1 MQYRKFGRHDF
12 AVSALGFGC
21 MRLPVLDADKPDDAS
36 RTNASRINEDE
47 AISMLRYAIGQGV
60 DYIDTAYRYHDG
72 QSEVLV
78 GKALRGGLRE
88 KVRLAT
94 KSPVWLCKTPGDFDR
109 YLDEQLA
116 KLDTHYVDFYLLH
129 SLTKE
134 TWSKAKDLGAISF
147 LDRALADGRIKYA
160 GFSFHDSLPLFK
172 EIVDSYDWSL
182 AQIHYNYVDDN
193 YQAGT
198 EGLKYAASKG
208 LAVIVME
215 PLRGGRLTKVVPD
228 DVKAVWNQAPVKRTP
243 AEWGLRWVWNHPEVT
258 VVLSGMSTMDQV
270 KENIRVAEDAFPL
283 SLTAAELDLISEAR
297 EIYKQRIKVSCSEC
311 RYCTPCPNH
320 IQIPDIFSLYNDAF
334 MYSTL
339 NESLK
344 MYDSL
349 KKAGADA
356 SACVECG
363 ACEEVCPQH
372 LPIPQHLKEVHRFF
386 ESQVN
391 R

>member
-1 MQYRKFGRHDF
+1 MQYRRFARHDF

-21 MRLPVLDADKPDDAS
+21 MRLPVVDGD
-36 RTNASRINEDE
+36 TSRINEDE
-47 AISMLRYAIGQGV
+47 AISMIHYAIDQGV
-60 DYIDTAYRYHDG
+60 NYLDTAYRYHDG

-94 KSPVWLCKTPGDFDR
+94 KSPVWLCKAPGDFDR
-109 YLDEQLA
+109 YLDEQLS
-116 KLDTHYVDFYLLH
+116 KLDTNYVDFYLLH
-129 SLTKE
+129 SLSKE
-134 TWSKAKDLGAISF
+134 TWSKAKALGALAF

-172 EIVDSYDWSL
+172 EIVDSYDWSFT
-182 AQIHYNYVDDN
+182 QIHYNYVDDN

-215 PLRGGRLTKVVPD
+215 PLRGGRLTRVVPD
-228 DVKAVWNQAPVKRTP
+228 DVKAVWNRSPIKRTP

-258 VVLSGMSTMDQV
+258 VVLSGMNTMDQV
-270 KENIRVAEDAFPL
+270 KENIRVAEDALPL
-283 SLTAAELDLISEAR
+283 SLTAAELDLIAEAR
-297 EIYKQRIKVSCSEC
+297 EIYKQRIKITCSEC
-311 RYCTPCPNH
+311 RYCTPCPNGV
-320 IQIPDIFSLYNDAF
+320 QIPDIFSLYNDAF
-334 MYSTL
+334 MYGTL
-339 NESLK
+339 DESLK
-344 MYDSL
+344 TYASL
-349 KKAGADA
+349 KSAGTDA

-372 LPIPQHLKEVHRFF
+372 LSILQHLKEVRKFF
-386 ESQVN
+386 ESQA
-391 R
+391 RS